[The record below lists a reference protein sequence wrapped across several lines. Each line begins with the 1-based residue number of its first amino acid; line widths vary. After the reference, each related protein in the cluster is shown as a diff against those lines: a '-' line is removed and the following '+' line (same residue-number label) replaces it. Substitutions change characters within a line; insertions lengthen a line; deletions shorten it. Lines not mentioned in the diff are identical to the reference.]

1 MIRKTAILAAMLMAL
16 AACGSGGAGGMN
28 CAKTATSGTAH
39 GLCSGT
45 LDQLSGATTLTFDM
59 RDLVAGNTTLHM
71 KITVSVKTGAVTVG
85 FINQGG
91 QAISKEVSR
100 EAPLTL
106 EGVVNSG
113 VQVTLSSTHGI
124 STGVAYSA
132 EFTP

>member
-1 MIRKTAILAAMLMAL
+1 MRKIAILL
-16 AACGSGGAGGMN
+16 AILLSLTACGSGGVGGMN
-28 CAKTATSGTAH
+28 CAKTTTAGTAH
-39 GLCSGT
+39 GLCNGT

-59 RDLVAGNTTLHM
+59 RDLVAGNAPLHM

-100 EAPLTL
+100 EAPITL
-106 EGVVNSG
+106 EAVVNNA

-124 STGVAYSA
+124 STGVGYSA

>member
-1 MIRKTAILAAMLMAL
+1 MAVLILVVL
-16 AACGSGGAGGMN
+16 AACGSGGVGGMN
-28 CAKTATSGTAH
+28 CAKTNTAGRAH

-59 RDLVAGNTTLHM
+59 RDLAAGNTPLHM
-71 KITVSVKTGAVTVG
+71 KITLSVKTGAVTVG

-100 EAPLTL
+100 EAPITL
-106 EGVVNSG
+106 EAVVNNA

-124 STGVAYSA
+124 STGVGYSA